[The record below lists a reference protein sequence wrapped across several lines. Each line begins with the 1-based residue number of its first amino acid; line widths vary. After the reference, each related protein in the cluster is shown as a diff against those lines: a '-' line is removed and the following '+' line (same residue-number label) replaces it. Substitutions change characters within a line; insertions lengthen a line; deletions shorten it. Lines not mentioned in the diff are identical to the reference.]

1 MEDPC
6 GVNRGSIRRMNP
18 FWFSKDRW
26 VCPISSWCPGSMGC
40 ALDSMARIEAGS
52 YHGKLG
58 TRKHLSRYCLEEG
71 TEILS
76 CLPFTFHWAC
86 HLTVMGGGY
95 MLHPLPPVATFPT
108 INPPSSC
115 MDPSIHEA
123 IDVQKCLCMPAWTP
137 LHISRMNLAQM

>member
-58 TRKHLSRYCLEEG
+58 TRKHQSRYCLEEG

-86 HLTVMGGGY
+86 HLTVMGGGVHVTPVATRCH
-95 MLHPLPPVATFPT
+95 LLPPVQ
-108 INPPSSC
+108 
-115 MDPSIHEA
+115 PSIH
-123 IDVQKCLCMPAWTP
+123 P
-137 LHISRMNLAQM
+137 LHVWTRPLTKPSVCRNVFACLHEHHYTSQGWT

>member
-1 MEDPC
+1 MEDLC

-76 CLPFTFHWAC
+76 CSPFTFHWAC
-86 HLTVMGGGY
+86 HLTVMGGV
-95 MLHPLPPVATFPT
+95 PVTPVATRPP
-108 INPPSSC
+108 INPLFMYGPVHSRSHPSAEMSLHGC
-115 MDPSIHEA
+115 MNTVTHLKDELGTNVRA
-123 IDVQKCLCMPAWTP
+123 
-137 LHISRMNLAQM
+137 